1 MAYTIEPT
9 SLGIAGEA
17 VAINVAAGGFA
28 SSATT
33 CQLFYNLVD
42 EGNQQIYN
50 GTLLLTG
57 EDFADWGQDNYYLV
71 QYACA
76 TLGLTLIGA
85 EFPTPPVV
93 VVAEPKAK
101 K

>member
-1 MAYTIEPT
+1 MAYTIQPT

-28 SSATT
+28 ANATS
-33 CQLFYNLVD
+33 CQLFYNLVN
-42 EGNQQIYN
+42 EANEQIYT
-50 GTLLLTG
+50 GVILLTG
-57 EDFADWGQDNYYLV
+57 QDFAGWGQDNYYLV
-71 QYACA
+71 QYTCT

-85 EFPTPPVV
+85 EFPAPPVV
-93 VVAEPKAK
+93 EPAPKAK